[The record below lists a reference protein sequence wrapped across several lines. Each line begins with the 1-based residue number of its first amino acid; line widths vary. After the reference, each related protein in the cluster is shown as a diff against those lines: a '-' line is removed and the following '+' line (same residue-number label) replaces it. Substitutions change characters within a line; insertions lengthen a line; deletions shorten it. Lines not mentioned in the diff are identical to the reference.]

1 MKKTTILIYLLI
13 AVLSASAQ
21 LQRLTLQDALAK
33 GLSNNFSILIAG
45 NDAEISQ
52 NNNTLGNAGFLPTV
66 GATGSFRSSYLS
78 LENKDQLGNV
88 TKTSNAN
95 SQTLSGG
102 ASLDWTLFDGFGMFL
117 RRDKLSMLESMG
129 ETAYKTTV
137 ENVLSEII
145 MSYSAVVQ
153 SSNRLQVL
161 QNAINF
167 SNVRFELV
175 KKKYQIGSA
184 SELAFLQATTDLN
197 ADSASYLRQEVA
209 LKNAKANLNTILVV
223 APETDFETESTI
235 SFGEIIDI
243 MPIKD
248 SLASVNSSVQLA
260 KQRSLVANL
269 DYRIAHSPQYPQLGF
284 FTDYNYSNVKN
295 DYGQTRANRS
305 VGPVVGLNLIIPI
318 FDGGNKRRQAT
329 NARIEAESSKYEYE
343 QTLRQIESTL
353 FQVYNDYLSNLKL
366 VKLEEANLKV
376 AVQNTKIAFEKYRVG
391 EMSDIDLRQIQLSQL
406 EAENSLLVAQ
416 YQAKISETEL
426 LRISGKLIKDNQN

>member
-235 SFGEIIDI
+235 SFGEII
-243 MPIKD
+243 
-248 SLASVNSSVQLA
+248 
-260 KQRSLVANL
+260 
-269 DYRIAHSPQYPQLGF
+269 
-284 FTDYNYSNVKN
+284 
-295 DYGQTRANRS
+295 
-305 VGPVVGLNLIIPI
+305 
-318 FDGGNKRRQAT
+318 
-329 NARIEAESSKYEYE
+329 
-343 QTLRQIESTL
+343 
-353 FQVYNDYLSNLKL
+353 
-366 VKLEEANLKV
+366 
-376 AVQNTKIAFEKYRVG
+376 
-391 EMSDIDLRQIQLSQL
+391 
-406 EAENSLLVAQ
+406 
-416 YQAKISETEL
+416 
-426 LRISGKLIKDNQN
+426 